1 MAMIYQNQAISQ
13 HRSTIPELYMR
24 PEPAEEPGTSTLCF
38 HTPRSLA
45 RASTAFPPPWH
56 TLREQLTLL

>member
-1 MAMIYQNQAISQ
+1 MAMIYQNQAIS
-13 HRSTIPELYMR
+13 HHGSTIPELYV
-24 PEPAEEPGTSTLCF
+24 PAEEPGTRTLCF